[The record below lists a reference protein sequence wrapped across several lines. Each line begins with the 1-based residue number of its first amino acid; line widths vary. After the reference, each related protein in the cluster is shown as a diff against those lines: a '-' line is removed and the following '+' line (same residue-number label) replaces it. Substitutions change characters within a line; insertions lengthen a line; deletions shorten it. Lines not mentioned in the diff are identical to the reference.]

1 MTSTPD
7 RLSES
12 QLAATFARL
21 RDSMGNVPLD
31 QLTLEQLTELQT
43 ATEDLAKLIERRLQ
57 GGADPSDA
65 LIGP

>member
-12 QLAATFARL
+12 QLAATIARL
-21 RDSMGNVPLD
+21 RESMSNVPLD
-31 QLTLEQLTELQT
+31 QLTLEQLPELQT

-57 GGADPSDA
+57 GGADASDA
-65 LIGP
+65 PIGP